1 MLHWLYGAFTMMY
14 KEAYKRKC
22 EPTLVLIQMVGL
34 RLPCIVDKKKQ
45 LTPLA
50 IYVDTYNKPKEERP
64 LLIPAIQMSCRSS
77 PFWNKA
83 KTLPIICLLLF
94 ATIQR

>member
-1 MLHWLYGAFTMMY
+1 MLHWLYGAFMNMN

-50 IYVDTYNKPKEERP
+50 IYVDIHITNQRKNVLYLFHLNGELSK
-64 LLIPAIQMSCRSS
+64 
-77 PFWNKA
+77 F
-83 KTLPIICLLLF
+83 PILE
-94 ATIQR
+94 

>member
-1 MLHWLYGAFTMMY
+1 MLHWLYGAFMNMN

-22 EPTLVLIQMVGL
+22 EPTLVLIQVVGL

-50 IYVDTYNKPKEERP
+50 IYVDIHITNQRKNVPY
-64 LLIPAIQMSCRSS
+64 
-77 PFWNKA
+77 
-83 KTLPIICLLLF
+83 LF
-94 ATIQR
+94 QLYGELSKFTILE